1 MSELI
6 LLLPILLP
14 VTAGILAGFLPCFR
28 RDRALYP
35 FMLLASF
42 FTLAAAVLAA
52 CLPTA
57 PVDLLAPGSVMA
69 ISFAMDDTARLFSLL
84 SSFAWFVTAIYS
96 CRYMK
101 HEDEHPRF
109 YAFYLMVI
117 GLLNAL
123 YSAANLFTMY
133 LAFEAMTLCSMPLVL
148 HIRSKEAVYAGMKYL
163 FYSVAGALLGL
174 FGFIVLSTF
183 GDPLFFQK
191 GGALDAAKIAGNEP
205 LFLTAIFLMIVG
217 FCTKGGMFPM
227 HAWLPS
233 AHPIAPAPA
242 SAQLSAVITKAG
254 VLCVIRTVFF
264 TASPALLS
272 GTWVQTAWMLLALV
286 TVFMGS
292 MMAYREHGIK
302 KRLAYSTISQVSYI
316 FLGLSFMTP
325 VAVLGALLHVVFHM
339 AAKSTLF
346 LATGSIIH
354 NTGKTRVD
362 DLDGVGL
369 SMPVTMWC
377 WTIAGL
383 ALVGIPPT
391 SAFLSKWYL
400 AEGALAYG
408 AGVSGLPAVLSWIA
422 PVVLLVSALLT
433 AGYLLTVSVRAFF
446 PGRNFDRNSLC
457 GLKDYR
463 SMMIPTAIFAA
474 FSLILGVYAEP
485 LIRFLSQMIL

>member
-14 VTAGILAGFLPCFR
+14 VTAGLLAGFLPCFR

-35 FMLLASF
+35 FMIAASF
-42 FTLAAAVLAA
+42 LTLFSAILAAVL
-52 CLPTA
+52 PTET
-57 PVDLLAPGSVMA
+57 VTLLSPGSVMA
-69 ISFAMDDTARLFSLL
+69 ITFRMDDTARFFSLIA
-84 SSFAWFVTAIYS
+84 SAAWCITAVYS

-109 YAFYLMVI
+109 YAFYLIVI
-117 GLLNAL
+117 GFLNAL
-123 YSAANLFTMY
+123 FTAANLFTMY
-133 LAFEAMTLCSMPLVL
+133 LTFELMTLCSMPLVL

-163 FYSVAGALLGL
+163 FYSMAGALFGL

-183 GDPLFFQK
+183 GDPLMFRK
-191 GGALDAAKIAGNEP
+191 GGVLDAAMIAGKEP
-205 LFLTAIFLMIVG
+205 LFLTAVFLMIVG

-254 VLCVIRTVFF
+254 VLCVIRTVYFI
-264 TASPALLS
+264 ASPALLT
-272 GTWVQTAWMLLALV
+272 GTWVQTAWMCLALL
-286 TVFMGS
+286 TIFMGS

-316 FLGLSFMTP
+316 FLGLSLMTP
-325 VAVLGALLHVVFHM
+325 AAVLGALLHVVFHM

-354 NTGKTRVD
+354 NTGNTRVD
-362 DLDGVGL
+362 DLRGIGL

-383 ALVGIPPT
+383 SLVGIPPT

-400 AEGALAYG
+400 AEGALAFG
-408 AGVSGLPAVLSWIA
+408 AGQTGLPAVLSWLATVI
-422 PVVLLVSALLT
+422 LLVSALLT

-446 PGRNFDRNSLC
+446 PGRNFDRKPLH
-457 GLKDYR
+457 GLEDHR
-463 SMMIPTAIFAA
+463 SMMIPTAVFAGL
-474 FSLILGVYAEP
+474 SLVLGLYAEP
-485 LIRFLSQMIL
+485 LIRFFSQMIL